1 MRFVYFLFFFNFF
14 FEIQVLSKTNRVAYG
29 LLLPDDIKR
38 HEITLGVKTSSS
50 RKMLS
55 VPFVGKDEPS
65 ATSEFSHPDIRLGLS
80 ILSYKYEGIRKHDFG
95 KIISLLKN
103 EMVSKY
109 KSERACIAYME
120 STVVSIFITF
130 PSFKPV
136 ALSLSRSPLF

>member
-1 MRFVYFLFFFNFF
+1 MRFVYFLIFL
-14 FEIQVLSKTNRVAYG
+14 IKQVLSKTNRVAYG

-109 KSERACIAYME
+109 KSERERA
-120 STVVSIFITF
+120 
-130 PSFKPV
+130 
-136 ALSLSRSPLF
+136 SRIWKHCS